1 MTDSE
6 NTENY
11 CNNVTRD
18 GASAWIGNRDENNVR
33 LPNIWTSG
41 VTNKRRADDRRKAE
55 TDLQRPSVVSRFNS
69 TVKTTFKALS
79 PWTSE
84 YSQSGAA
91 EDKRSNAASLFTPVP
106 SQYRAAPSPPS
117 HPPTRDFGETSQG
130 ESDASRIHYTSV
142 CGNLLLRGG
151 NPPNFEHKNGV
162 YKFGQPRPGDAQV
175 VGRIDEAG
183 RYINVSSLWFMW
195 LIAGRNIRVY
205 RR

>member
-1 MTDSE
+1 MTDDE
-6 NTENY
+6 NIQNY
-11 CNNVTRD
+11 CNYTNRD
-18 GASAWIGNRDENNVR
+18 GESAWIDNTDPNGVR
-33 LPNIWTSG
+33 LPNTWTSG
-41 VTNKRRADDRRKAE
+41 VTNKRREADS
-55 TDLQRPSVVSRFNS
+55 QRPSRTLV
-69 TVKTTFKALS
+69 
-79 PWTSE
+79 P
-84 YSQSGAA
+84 SQSGAA
-91 EDKRSNAASLFTPVP
+91 EDNKSNAKSLFTSVS
-106 SQYRAAPSPPS
+106 SQRGVAPSLPS
-117 HPPTRDFGETSQG
+117 HPPSRDFGETSQG
-130 ESDASRIHYTSV
+130 ESDASRIHHTSV

>member
-1 MTDSE
+1 MPRRSSPRYQVS
-6 NTENY
+6 TERPRRRQ
-11 CNNVTRD
+11 VT
-18 GASAWIGNRDENNVR
+18 
-33 LPNIWTSG
+33 LPL
-41 VTNKRRADDRRKAE
+41 E
-55 TDLQRPSVVSRFNS
+55 T
-69 TVKTTFKALS
+69 
-79 PWTSE
+79 
-84 YSQSGAA
+84 
-91 EDKRSNAASLFTPVP
+91 
-106 SQYRAAPSPPS
+106 
-117 HPPTRDFGETSQG
+117 GETSQG